1 MATKAKRRSEKST
14 TAGLSGAAR
23 QRKKLLI
30 QIPCYNEEATLPVV
44 LATLPRHVAGFD
56 SVEWLI
62 IDDGS
67 TDRTA
72 QVARELGVDHIVR
85 HRKNRGLARAFVSG
99 LNACLRA
106 GADVIVN
113 TDADNQYDSR
123 DIPGIVG
130 PILAEEADMVI
141 GRRPVSEIAHFSPF
155 KKFLQRV
162 GSWFVKAISR
172 TDAEDAPSG
181 FRAFSRRTAQELNV
195 FGEYTYTIETIMQAG
210 KNGMRIVSVPIR
222 VNPDL
227 RPSRLV
233 KSNLSYVRRSL
244 VTIVRI
250 LVIYKPWPFFVWPG
264 LVLACA
270 GFLLYLRYLYFFFEG
285 SGVGHMQS
293 VLVASVM
300 ILAGFGFMGMG
311 GLAEIIS
318 INRRLL
324 ESIQTQ
330 LREIEDRTV
339 QSLPGGAVRAGRAGK
354 RR

>member
-1 MATKAKRRSEKST
+1 MSPGTSRAVRQKR
-14 TAGLSGAAR
+14 
-23 QRKKLLI
+23 KLLI
-30 QIPCYNEEATLPVV
+30 QIPCYNEEATLPLV
-44 LATLPRHVAGFD
+44 LAGLPRRVPGFD

-67 TDRTA
+67 TDGTA
-72 QVARELGVDHIVR
+72 RVARSLGVDHVVV

-99 LNACLRA
+99 LHACLKA

-123 DIPGIVG
+123 DIPDLVRPVVAG
-130 PILAEEADMVI
+130 EADMVI

-155 KKFLQRV
+155 KKSLQRV
-162 GSWFVKAISR
+162 GSRFVKAISR

-181 FRAFSRRTAQELNV
+181 FRAFSRQTAQAINV
-195 FGEYTYTIETIMQAG
+195 FSDYTYTIETIMQAG
-210 KNGMRIVSVPIR
+210 KKGMRIVSVPVR

-233 KSNLSYVRRSL
+233 KSDLSYVRRSL

-250 LVIYKPWPFFVWPG
+250 LAIYKPWPFFVWPG
-264 LVLACA
+264 LMMAVA
-270 GFLLYLRYLYFFFEG
+270 GFALYLRYLFIFFSG
-285 SGVGHMQS
+285 SGAGHMQS
-293 VLVASVM
+293 VLLASVM

-330 LREIEDRTV
+330 LREIEDRSA
-339 QSLPGGAVRAGRAGK
+339 QSAANGAVSTGRT
-354 RR
+354 RRRR